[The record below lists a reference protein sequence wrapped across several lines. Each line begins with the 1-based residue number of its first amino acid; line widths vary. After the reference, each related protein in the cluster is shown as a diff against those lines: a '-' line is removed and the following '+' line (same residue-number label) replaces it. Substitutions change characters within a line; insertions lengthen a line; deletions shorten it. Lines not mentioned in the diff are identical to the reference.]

1 MIFSGNVIKHLSFQ
15 SNGSPRGHDGRGFAL
30 PAATVPNRGNRRYA
44 SASGNGAKPPPNGPA
59 GPGAGG
65 PRWRRPRRDHLT
77 AIRRGIRETW
87 RGIVRV
93 MGLVWATS
101 PKLAASMAGTSLLQ
115 SVLPAAQVWL
125 AGRLI
130 DEVVEGV
137 QAGGGS
143 AHVRD
148 VTVIALVQLAL
159 LVASSLFQTLG
170 NISQQLLQERLA
182 IHVQLRIMRHA
193 ATLDLADFENAAY
206 YDQLQQAQRE
216 SARRPVEMVSGVFGL
231 VRSFVTFG
239 TMVALL
245 LGLSPWVAAA
255 ALVAP
260 IPAFI
265 SGSRYGWWGFQMMR
279 RQSPVRRVMSYL
291 TTLMTTDEYAKEV
304 KLFTAGDYFVD
315 RYERAAT
322 GYYEETRGLLI
333 RRYLAGFGWG
343 SLTTLA
349 SSGTFLYVAILAIRG
364 QVTLGGLTIYTQAA
378 TQVQG
383 AFQGILGGIQGIY
396 EHGLYLS
403 TLYELLERE
412 PKIAAPANPAP
423 VRRPFRQGI
432 EFRNV
437 TYRYPDRDEPALV
450 DVSFAIEPGQTVAL
464 VGRNGAGKST
474 IVKLLGRLYDPDEG
488 QILIDGRDIREYDP
502 VVLRR
507 EFGVMFQDYAAYQV
521 TAGENIGVGNVDRA
535 TDAAAIAEAADRAGA
550 DEVIAK
556 LPDGYETTLGKW
568 FEGGHQLSG
577 GEWQKI
583 ALARAFMRD
592 AQILILD
599 EPTAALDAQA
609 EYDLFARIKAL
620 THGKMAL
627 YISHRFSTVR
637 MADRIIFLEQG
648 RIAEQGTHEELMALG
663 GRYAGLFEL
672 QAASYR

>member
-1 MIFSGNVIKHLSFQ
+1 MAKGARQTWQ
-15 SNGSPRGHDGRGFAL
+15 S
-30 PAATVPNRGNRRYA
+30 
-44 SASGNGAKPPPNGPA
+44 
-59 GPGAGG
+59 
-65 PRWRRPRRDHLT
+65 
-77 AIRRGIRETW
+77 
-87 RGIVRV
+87 IVRV
-93 MGLVWATS
+93 MALVWATS
-101 PKLAASMAGTSLLQ
+101 RKLTLALAGATLLQ
-115 SVLPAAQVWL
+115 SITPAAQVWL

-130 DEVVEGV
+130 DEVVAGV
-137 QAGGGS
+137 QAGGGNQHIR
-143 AHVRD
+143 AIV
-148 VTVIALVQLAL
+148 VLAVLQLVL
-159 LVASSLFQTLG
+159 LLGSSFLQTAG

-182 IHVQLRIMRHA
+182 IHVQLQIMRHA

-231 VRSFVTFG
+231 GRSIVTFV

-245 LGLSPWVAAA
+245 SGLSPWVAAA
-255 ALVAP
+255 ALIAP

-265 SGSRYGWWGFQMMR
+265 SGSRYGWWGFQQMR

-304 KLFTAGDYFVD
+304 KLFTAEDYFID
-315 RYERAAT
+315 RYERTAA
-322 GYYEETRGLLI
+322 GYYEETRQLLV

-349 SSGTFLYVAILAIRG
+349 SSATFLYVALLAVNGR
-364 QVTLGGLTIYTQAA
+364 VTLGSLTVFTQAA
-378 TQVQG
+378 AQVQG

-396 EHGLYLS
+396 ENGLYLS

-412 PKIAAPANPAP
+412 PRIHAPEHPAP
-423 VRRPFRQGI
+423 VHRPFRQGI

-437 TYRYPDRDEPALV
+437 SYRYPDREALALD
-450 DVSFAIEPGQTVAL
+450 DVSFTIEPGQTVAL

-474 IVKLLGRLYDPDEG
+474 VVKLLGRLYDPDEG
-488 QILIDGRDIREYDP
+488 QILIDGRDVREYDP
-502 VVLRR
+502 VELRR

-521 TAGENIGVGNVDRA
+521 SAGENIGVGNVDRA
-535 TDAAAIAEAADRAGA
+535 EDITAITEAATRAGA
-550 DEVIAK
+550 DDVVAK
-556 LPDGYETTLGKW
+556 LPEGYETTLGKW

-592 AQILILD
+592 AQVLILD

-609 EYDLFARIKAL
+609 EHDLFARIKSL
-620 THGKMAL
+620 TRGKMAL

-637 MADRIIFLEQG
+637 MADRILFLENG
-648 RIAEQGTHEELMALG
+648 RLVEQGTHEELMALG
-663 GRYAGLFEL
+663 GRYAELFDL

>member
-1 MIFSGNVIKHLSFQ
+1 M
-15 SNGSPRGHDGRGFAL
+15 A
-30 PAATVPNRGNRRYA
+30 
-44 SASGNGAKPPPNGPA
+44 
-59 GPGAGG
+59 
-65 PRWRRPRRDHLT
+65 
-77 AIRRGIRETW
+77 
-87 RGIVRV
+87 
-93 MGLVWATS
+93 LVWATS
-101 PKLAASMAGTSLLQ
+101 PRLTAALGGTTLLQ

-130 DEVVEGV
+130 DEVVEGI

-143 AHVRD
+143 EHVRD
-148 VTVIALVQLAL
+148 VVVIAAIQLGL
-159 LVASSLFQTLG
+159 LVGSSCLQTVG

-182 IHVQLRIMRHA
+182 IHVQLQIMRHA

-216 SARRPVEMVSGVFGL
+216 SANRPVQMVSGVFGL
-231 VRSFVTFG
+231 GRSIVTFA
-239 TMVALL
+239 TMVVLL

-255 ALVAP
+255 ALISP

-265 SGSRYGWWGFQMMR
+265 SGSRYGWWGFQQMR
-279 RQSPVRRVMSYL
+279 RQSPVRRAMSYL

-304 KLFTAGDYFVD
+304 KLFTAGDYFID

-322 GYYEETRGLLI
+322 GYYQETRQLLV

-343 SLTTLA
+343 SLTIIA
-349 SSGTFLYVAILAIRG
+349 SSGTFLYVAILALRG
-364 QVTLGGLTIYTQAA
+364 QVTLGGLTVYTQAA
-378 TQVQG
+378 SQVQG
-383 AFQGILGGIQGIY
+383 AFQGILGGVQGIY

-403 TLYELLERE
+403 TLYELLERQ
-412 PKIAAPANPAP
+412 PRIHAPEHPVP
-423 VRRPFRQGI
+423 VRRPFTQGI

-437 TYRYPDRDEPALV
+437 TYRYPDRETAALI
-450 DVSFAIEPGQTVAL
+450 DVSFTIEPGQTVAL

-474 IVKLLGRLYDPDEG
+474 VVKLLGRLYDPDEG
-488 QILIDGRDIREYDP
+488 QILIDGRDVREYDP
-502 VVLRR
+502 VELRG

-521 TAGENIGVGNVDRA
+521 TAGENIGVGNIDRA
-535 TDAAAIAEAADRAGA
+535 TDEAAIVDAAERAGA
-550 DEVIAK
+550 DDVIGK
-556 LPDGYETTLGKW
+556 LPQGYGTTLGKW

-609 EYDLFARIKAL
+609 EYDLFARIKSL
-620 THGKMAL
+620 TRGKMAL

-637 MADRIIFLEQG
+637 MADRILFLEEG
-648 RIAEQGTHEELMALG
+648 RLIEQGTHAELMALG
-663 GRYAGLFEL
+663 GRYAGLFDL

>member
-1 MIFSGNVIKHLSFQ
+1 VAK
-15 SNGSPRGHDGRGFAL
+15 
-30 PAATVPNRGNRRYA
+30 
-44 SASGNGAKPPPNGPA
+44 GA
-59 GPGAGG
+59 
-65 PRWRRPRRDHLT
+65 RQ
-77 AIRRGIRETW
+77 TW
-87 RGIVRV
+87 RSIVRV
-93 MGLVWATS
+93 MALVWATS
-101 PKLAASMAGTSLLQ
+101 RKLTLALAGATLLQ
-115 SVLPAAQVWL
+115 SITPAAQVWL

-130 DEVVEGV
+130 DEVVAGV
-137 QAGGGS
+137 QAGGS
-143 AHVRD
+143 EQHVRAI
-148 VTVIALVQLAL
+148 VILAVLQLIL
-159 LVASSLFQTLG
+159 LLSSSFLQTAG

-182 IHVQLRIMRHA
+182 IHVQLQIMRHA

-231 VRSFVTFG
+231 GRSVVTFA

-255 ALVAP
+255 ALISP

-265 SGSRYGWWGFQMMR
+265 SGSRYGWWGFQQMR

-304 KLFTAGDYFVD
+304 KLFTAEDYFID
-315 RYERAAT
+315 RYERTAA
-322 GYYEETRGLLI
+322 GYYEETRQLLV

-349 SSGTFLYVAILAIRG
+349 SSGTFLYVALLAVRG
-364 QVTLGGLTIYTQAA
+364 QVTLGALTVFTQAA
-378 TQVQG
+378 AQVQG

-396 EHGLYLS
+396 ENGLYLS

-412 PKIAAPANPAP
+412 PRIHAPEHPAP

-437 TYRYPDRDEPALV
+437 SYRYPGRDALALD
-450 DVSFAIEPGQTVAL
+450 DVSFTIEPGQTVAL

-474 IVKLLGRLYDPDEG
+474 VVKLLGRLYDPDEG
-488 QILIDGRDIREYDP
+488 QILIDGRDVREYDP
-502 VVLRR
+502 VELRR

-521 TAGENIGVGNVDRA
+521 SAGENIGVGNVDRA
-535 TDAAAIAEAADRAGA
+535 EDMAAIAEAAARAGA
-550 DEVIAK
+550 DDVVAK
-556 LPDGYETTLGKW
+556 LPEGYETTLGKW

-592 AQILILD
+592 AQVLILD

-609 EYDLFARIKAL
+609 EHDLFARIKSL
-620 THGKMAL
+620 TRGKMAL

-637 MADRIIFLEQG
+637 MADRILFLENG
-648 RIAEQGTHEELMALG
+648 RLVEQGTHEELMALG
-663 GRYAGLFEL
+663 GRYAELFDL

>member
-1 MIFSGNVIKHLSFQ
+1 M
-15 SNGSPRGHDGRGFAL
+15 A
-30 PAATVPNRGNRRYA
+30 
-44 SASGNGAKPPPNGPA
+44 
-59 GPGAGG
+59 
-65 PRWRRPRRDHLT
+65 
-77 AIRRGIRETW
+77 
-87 RGIVRV
+87 
-93 MGLVWATS
+93 LVWATS
-101 PKLAASMAGTSLLQ
+101 RQLTLALAGATLLQ
-115 SVLPAAQVWL
+115 SITPAAQVWL

-130 DEVVEGV
+130 DEVVAGV
-137 QAGGGS
+137 QAGGS
-143 AHVRD
+143 EPHVRAI
-148 VTVIALVQLAL
+148 VILAVLQLVL
-159 LVASSLFQTLG
+159 LLGSSFLQTAG

-182 IHVQLRIMRHA
+182 IHVQLQIMRHA

-231 VRSFVTFG
+231 GRSIVTFA

-255 ALVAP
+255 ALISP

-265 SGSRYGWWGFQMMR
+265 SGSRYGWWGFQQMR

-304 KLFTAGDYFVD
+304 KLFTAEDYFID
-315 RYERAAT
+315 RYERTAA
-322 GYYEETRGLLI
+322 GYYEETRQLLV

-343 SLTTLA
+343 TLTTLA
-349 SSGTFLYVAILAIRG
+349 SSGTFLYVALLAVRG
-364 QVTLGGLTIYTQAA
+364 QVTLGALTVFTQAA
-378 TQVQG
+378 AQVQG

-396 EHGLYLS
+396 ENGLYLS

-412 PKIAAPANPAP
+412 PRIHAPEHPAP
-423 VRRPFRQGI
+423 VRRPFQQGI

-437 TYRYPDRDEPALV
+437 SYRYPGRDALALD
-450 DVSFAIEPGQTVAL
+450 DVSFTIEPGQTVAL

-474 IVKLLGRLYDPDEG
+474 VVKLLGRLYDPDEG
-488 QILIDGRDIREYDP
+488 QILIDGRDVREYDP
-502 VVLRR
+502 VELRR

-521 TAGENIGVGNVDRA
+521 SAGENIGVGNVDRA
-535 TDAAAIAEAADRAGA
+535 EDETAIAEAAARAGA
-550 DEVIAK
+550 DDVIAK
-556 LPDGYETTLGKW
+556 LPEGYETTLGKW

-592 AQILILD
+592 AQVLILD

-609 EYDLFARIKAL
+609 EHDLFARIKSL
-620 THGKMAL
+620 TRGKMAL

-637 MADRIIFLEQG
+637 MADRILFLENG
-648 RIAEQGTHEELMALG
+648 RLVEQGTHEELMALG
-663 GRYAGLFEL
+663 GRYAELFDL

>member
-1 MIFSGNVIKHLSFQ
+1 V
-15 SNGSPRGHDGRGFAL
+15 
-30 PAATVPNRGNRRYA
+30 
-44 SASGNGAKPPPNGPA
+44 
-59 GPGAGG
+59 
-65 PRWRRPRRDHLT
+65 RRPRREDLG
-77 AIRRGIRETW
+77 AVAKGARETW
-87 RGIVRV
+87 RSIVRV
-93 MGLVWATS
+93 MTLVWATS
-101 PKLAASMAGTSLLQ
+101 RKLTLALAGATLLQ
-115 SVLPAAQVWL
+115 SITPAAQVWL

-130 DEVVEGV
+130 DEVVAGV
-137 QAGGGS
+137 QAGGS
-143 AHVRD
+143 EPHVRAI
-148 VTVIALVQLAL
+148 VVLAVLQLVL
-159 LVASSLFQTLG
+159 LLASSFLQTAG

-182 IHVQLRIMRHA
+182 IHVQLQIMRHA

-231 VRSFVTFG
+231 GRSIVTFA

-255 ALVAP
+255 ALISP

-265 SGSRYGWWGFQMMR
+265 SGSRYGWWGFQQMR

-304 KLFTAGDYFVD
+304 KLFTAEDYFID
-315 RYERAAT
+315 RYERTAA
-322 GYYEETRGLLI
+322 GYYEETRQLLV

-343 SLTTLA
+343 TLTTLA
-349 SSGTFLYVAILAIRG
+349 SSGTFLYVALLAVRG
-364 QVTLGGLTIYTQAA
+364 QVTLGALTVFTQAA
-378 TQVQG
+378 AQVQG

-396 EHGLYLS
+396 ENGLYLS

-412 PKIAAPANPAP
+412 PRIHAPEHPAP
-423 VRRPFRQGI
+423 VRRPFQQGI

-437 TYRYPDRDEPALV
+437 SYRYPGRDALALD
-450 DVSFAIEPGQTVAL
+450 DVSFTIEPGQTVAL

-474 IVKLLGRLYDPDEG
+474 VVKLLGRLYDPDEG
-488 QILIDGRDIREYDP
+488 QILIDGRDVREYDP
-502 VVLRR
+502 VALRR

-521 TAGENIGVGNVDRA
+521 SAGENIGVGNVDRA
-535 TDAAAIAEAADRAGA
+535 EDIAAIAEAAARAGA
-550 DEVIAK
+550 DDVVAK
-556 LPDGYETTLGKW
+556 LPEGYETTLGKW

-592 AQILILD
+592 AQVLILD

-609 EYDLFARIKAL
+609 EHDLFARIKSL
-620 THGKMAL
+620 TRGKMAL

-637 MADRIIFLEQG
+637 MADRILFLENG
-648 RIAEQGTHEELMALG
+648 RLVEQGTHEELMALG
-663 GRYAGLFEL
+663 GRYAELFDL

>member
-1 MIFSGNVIKHLSFQ
+1 MAKGARQTWQ
-15 SNGSPRGHDGRGFAL
+15 S
-30 PAATVPNRGNRRYA
+30 
-44 SASGNGAKPPPNGPA
+44 
-59 GPGAGG
+59 
-65 PRWRRPRRDHLT
+65 
-77 AIRRGIRETW
+77 
-87 RGIVRV
+87 IVRV
-93 MGLVWATS
+93 MALVWATS
-101 PKLAASMAGTSLLQ
+101 RKLTLALAGATLLQ
-115 SVLPAAQVWL
+115 SITPAAQVWL

-130 DEVVEGV
+130 DEVVAGV
-137 QAGGGS
+137 QAGGGNQHIR
-143 AHVRD
+143 AIV
-148 VTVIALVQLAL
+148 VLAVLQLVL
-159 LVASSLFQTLG
+159 LLGSSFLQTAG

-182 IHVQLRIMRHA
+182 IHVQLQIMRHA

-231 VRSFVTFG
+231 GRSIVTFV

-245 LGLSPWVAAA
+245 SGLSPWVAAA
-255 ALVAP
+255 ALIAP

-265 SGSRYGWWGFQMMR
+265 SGSRYGWWGFQQMR

-304 KLFTAGDYFVD
+304 KLFTAEDYFID
-315 RYERAAT
+315 RYERTAA
-322 GYYEETRGLLI
+322 GYYEETRQLLV

-349 SSGTFLYVAILAIRG
+349 SSATFLYVALLAVNGR
-364 QVTLGGLTIYTQAA
+364 VTLGSLTVFTQAA
-378 TQVQG
+378 AQVQG

-396 EHGLYLS
+396 ENGLYLS

-412 PKIAAPANPAP
+412 PRIHAPEHPAP

-437 TYRYPDRDEPALV
+437 SYRYPDREALALD
-450 DVSFAIEPGQTVAL
+450 DVSFTIEPGQTVAL

-474 IVKLLGRLYDPDEG
+474 VVKLLGRLYDPDEG
-488 QILIDGRDIREYDP
+488 QILIDGRDVREYDP
-502 VVLRR
+502 VELRR

-521 TAGENIGVGNVDRA
+521 SAGENIGVGNVDRA
-535 TDAAAIAEAADRAGA
+535 EDITAITEAATRAGA
-550 DEVIAK
+550 DDVVAK
-556 LPDGYETTLGKW
+556 LPEGYETTLGKW

-592 AQILILD
+592 AQVLILD

-609 EYDLFARIKAL
+609 EHDLFARIKSL
-620 THGKMAL
+620 TRGKMAL

-637 MADRIIFLEQG
+637 MADRILFLENG
-648 RIAEQGTHEELMALG
+648 RLVEQGTHEELMALG
-663 GRYAGLFEL
+663 GRYAELFDL

>member
-1 MIFSGNVIKHLSFQ
+1 M
-15 SNGSPRGHDGRGFAL
+15 A
-30 PAATVPNRGNRRYA
+30 
-44 SASGNGAKPPPNGPA
+44 
-59 GPGAGG
+59 
-65 PRWRRPRRDHLT
+65 
-77 AIRRGIRETW
+77 
-87 RGIVRV
+87 
-93 MGLVWATS
+93 LVWATS
-101 PKLAASMAGTSLLQ
+101 RKLTLALAGATLLQ
-115 SVLPAAQVWL
+115 SITPAAQVWL

-130 DEVVEGV
+130 DEVVAGV
-137 QAGGGS
+137 QAGGS
-143 AHVRD
+143 EQHVRAI
-148 VTVIALVQLAL
+148 VILAVLQLIL
-159 LVASSLFQTLG
+159 LLSSSFLQTAG

-182 IHVQLRIMRHA
+182 IHVQLQIMRHA

-231 VRSFVTFG
+231 GRSVVTFA

-255 ALVAP
+255 ALISP

-265 SGSRYGWWGFQMMR
+265 SGSRYGWWGFQQMR

-304 KLFTAGDYFVD
+304 KLFTAEDYFID
-315 RYERAAT
+315 RYERTAA
-322 GYYEETRGLLI
+322 GYYEETRQLLV

-349 SSGTFLYVAILAIRG
+349 SSGTFLYVALLAVRG
-364 QVTLGGLTIYTQAA
+364 QVTLGALTVFTQAA
-378 TQVQG
+378 AQVQG

-396 EHGLYLS
+396 ENGLYLS

-412 PKIAAPANPAP
+412 PRIHAPEHPAP

-437 TYRYPDRDEPALV
+437 SYRYPGRDALALD
-450 DVSFAIEPGQTVAL
+450 DVSFTIEPGQTVAL

-474 IVKLLGRLYDPDEG
+474 VVKLLGRLYDPDEG
-488 QILIDGRDIREYDP
+488 QILIDGRDVREYDP
-502 VVLRR
+502 VELRR

-521 TAGENIGVGNVDRA
+521 SAGENIGVGNVDRA
-535 TDAAAIAEAADRAGA
+535 EDMAAIAEAAARAGA
-550 DEVIAK
+550 DDVVAK
-556 LPDGYETTLGKW
+556 LPEGYETTLGKW

-592 AQILILD
+592 AQVLILD

-609 EYDLFARIKAL
+609 EHDLFSRIKSL
-620 THGKMAL
+620 TRGKMAL

-637 MADRIIFLEQG
+637 MADRILFLENG
-648 RIAEQGTHEELMALG
+648 RLVEQGTHEELMALG
-663 GRYAGLFEL
+663 GRYAELFDL

>member
-1 MIFSGNVIKHLSFQ
+1 VAK
-15 SNGSPRGHDGRGFAL
+15 
-30 PAATVPNRGNRRYA
+30 
-44 SASGNGAKPPPNGPA
+44 GA
-59 GPGAGG
+59 
-65 PRWRRPRRDHLT
+65 RQ
-77 AIRRGIRETW
+77 TW
-87 RGIVRV
+87 RSIIRV
-93 MGLVWATS
+93 MALVWATS
-101 PKLAASMAGTSLLQ
+101 RKLTLALAGATLLQ
-115 SVLPAAQVWL
+115 SITPAAQVWL

-130 DEVVEGV
+130 DEVVAGV
-137 QAGGGS
+137 QAGGGDQ
-143 AHVRD
+143 HVRAI
-148 VTVIALVQLAL
+148 VILAVLQLIL
-159 LVASSLFQTLG
+159 LLSSSFLQTAG

-182 IHVQLRIMRHA
+182 IHVQLQIMRHA

-231 VRSFVTFG
+231 GRSIVTFA

-255 ALVAP
+255 ALISP

-265 SGSRYGWWGFQMMR
+265 SGSRYGWWGFQQMR

-304 KLFTAGDYFVD
+304 KLFTAEDYFID
-315 RYERAAT
+315 RYERTAA
-322 GYYEETRGLLI
+322 GYYEETRQLLV

-349 SSGTFLYVAILAIRG
+349 SSGTFLYVALLAVRG
-364 QVTLGGLTIYTQAA
+364 QVTLGALTVFTQAA
-378 TQVQG
+378 AQVQG

-396 EHGLYLS
+396 ENGLYLS

-412 PKIAAPANPAP
+412 PRIHAPEHPAP

-437 TYRYPDRDEPALV
+437 SYRYPDREALALD
-450 DVSFAIEPGQTVAL
+450 DVSFTIEPGQTVAL

-474 IVKLLGRLYDPDEG
+474 VVKLLGRLYDPDEG
-488 QILIDGRDIREYDP
+488 QILIDGRDVREYDP
-502 VVLRR
+502 VELRR

-521 TAGENIGVGNVDRA
+521 SAGENIGVGNVDRA
-535 TDAAAIAEAADRAGA
+535 EDITAIAEAAARAGA
-550 DEVIAK
+550 DDVVAK
-556 LPDGYETTLGKW
+556 LPEGYETTLGKW

-592 AQILILD
+592 AQVLILD

-609 EYDLFARIKAL
+609 EHDLFARIKSL
-620 THGKMAL
+620 TRGKMAL

-637 MADRIIFLEQG
+637 MADRILFLENG
-648 RIAEQGTHEELMALG
+648 RLVEQGTHEELMALG
-663 GRYAGLFEL
+663 GRYAELFDL